1 MEQGLDH
8 GLLGE
13 WHELTYG
20 HPGYRC
26 GGAGLYV
33 IHRWLPLPAEI
44 KNLLNVVVIL
54 ILVVWLLKAFG
65 IIKWLSEVGL

>member
-1 MEQGLDH
+1 MGWTWNCLEWGMSLLTVILVIVAVGLV
-8 GLLGE
+8 
-13 WHELTYG
+13 
-20 HPGYRC
+20 
-26 GGAGLYV
+26 LYV

-54 ILVVWLLKAFG
+54 ILVVWLLKSFG